1 MDYWCRAFAPFAIGI
16 VWHTASPSRTVSSF
30 EWDLPKVRQLHRALS
45 DEMKKESLEV
55 TSFAMPESLAAHARI
70 MPTMGPATRRRRRA
84 PRVPRSAAARL
95 REAERL
101 FEDFRALTPYRFTPF
116 VKSFDSFSDYERWK
130 RAQTNPWY
138 R

>member
-1 MDYWCRAFAPFAIGI
+1 MPIMAP
-16 VWHTASPSRTVSSF
+16 V
-30 EWDLPKVRQLHRALS
+30 
-45 DEMKKESLEV
+45 
-55 TSFAMPESLAAHARI
+55 
-70 MPTMGPATRRRRRA
+70 TRRRRRA

-116 VKSFDSFSDYERWK
+116 VKSFDSFKDYERWK